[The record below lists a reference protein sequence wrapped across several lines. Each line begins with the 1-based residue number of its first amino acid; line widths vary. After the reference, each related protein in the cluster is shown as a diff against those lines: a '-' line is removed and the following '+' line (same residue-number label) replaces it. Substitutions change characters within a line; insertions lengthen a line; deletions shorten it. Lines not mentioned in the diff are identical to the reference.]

1 MMKNLGIIVYKS
13 LDEIYD
19 MEINGFYSIGDQI
32 MNNMDLDMFYELTR
46 LYNGWVT
53 TKLNIIDLVRDKMG
67 PEEDV
72 DPLIEKIIIG

>member
-1 MMKNLGIIVYKS
+1 MKNLGIIVYKS